1 MTADLPTLLATF
13 GAGSALSVLSL
24 MNPPATLP
32 LFLAVSQHEDE
43 RGRRRM
49 ARRACLYCFGIL
61 VVSLFAGSLI
71 LRSFGISLGALR
83 VAGGLV
89 VMLLGHGLLYGKTEK
104 PSADDA
110 LPASGNP
117 TFFPLAMPGITGP
130 GQIAVVIGISTE
142 VRELGTWGSQAVAYA
157 ATVGAMLAVCA
168 IEWAFL
174 RSAARISAKLGRV
187 GTEVI
192 TRLSG
197 FLLVCV
203 GVQFVASGVRTL
215 ITAG

>member
-1 MTADLPTLLATF
+1 M
-13 GAGSALSVLSL
+13 
-24 MNPPATLP
+24 
-32 LFLAVSQHEDE
+32 
-43 RGRRRM
+43 
-49 ARRACLYCFGIL
+49 
-61 VVSLFAGSLI
+61 
-71 LRSFGISLGALR
+71 
-83 VAGGLV
+83 
-89 VMLLGHGLLYGKTEK
+89 
-104 PSADDA
+104 
-110 LPASGNP
+110 
-117 TFFPLAMPGITGP
+117 
-130 GQIAVVIGISTE
+130 VIGISTE